1 MLQLLETGKALYV
14 LAGICMLGIFTRMMT
29 RHLYKRFIKESAN
42 LALTKNRSLQKLRQ
56 KAESTYRTNQGM
68 ADSGA
73 WLEHQLFE
81 MKAFGVSLPAWSGL
95 CQQWTWLCLL
105 AGGIGAF
112 FSYWYRLDTYY
123 IVMYGGGAVL
133 MAMATMLFDNGAAGG
148 WRERLLAVLQDHLEN
163 VMFPRLARSHV
174 GEAGRSEGEIQ
185 ERTAARGTERLA
197 VRGTAKRGA
206 GVLRHQ
212 RGKRGAEAAAGTED
226 ARMQT
231 GAGIEEGAGP
241 QPGQNQTGPEPI
253 RDVDYLKKSLEQIAA
268 SREKSRAL
276 DENWLRDLKPQEVEL
291 IGDILKQYLA

>member
-14 LAGICMLGIFTRMMT
+14 LAGICILGILTRTMT
-29 RHLYKRFIKESAN
+29 RHLYKRLVKESAN

-68 ADSGA
+68 VDSGS

-81 MKAFGVSLPAWSGL
+81 MKAFGISLPGWSGL

-112 FSYWYRLDTYY
+112 FSYWYRLDSYY

-133 MAMATMLFDNGAAGG
+133 MAMTTMLFDNGMMGA
-148 WRERLLAVLQDHLEN
+148 WREQLLAVLQDQLEN
-163 VMFPRLARSHV
+163 VMYPRLART
-174 GEAGRSEGEIQ
+174 GEASRGDITNGE
-185 ERTAARGTERLA
+185 RPA
-197 VRGTAKRGA
+197 VRGAVKRGP
-206 GVLRHQ
+206 GVLR
-212 RGKRGAEAAAGTED
+212 RTRENRSGGVGKNMEEA
-226 ARMQT
+226 RLQT
-231 GAGIEEGAGP
+231 GAVSEEDEASQSVQK
-241 QPGQNQTGPEPI
+241 QPGSQQI